1 MKRGIPMLVPV
12 MAGRIVRRIL
22 VNFRV
27 RPEALEPFV
36 PAPFRVKRIRGHAIA
51 GICLI
56 RLDQV
61 RPRCLPAWC
70 GLASENAAHRIA
82 VEWDE
87 AGQTRS
93 GVFIPRRDT
102 DSWINRLAGGRVF
115 PGHHGAAR
123 FEARENAGLVSLEVT
138 GGRSQVRVRVSGTET
153 DVMPADSIF
162 GTIDEANAFFQA
174 GSIGW
179 SATPRGDVVDG
190 MELRC
195 KTWRMRPLAV
205 AEVRSDFMTRLG
217 AAAEFDSAF
226 LMRDIEHEWHSLGI
240 KHVNPWMAKPGG

>member
-1 MKRGIPMLVPV
+1 MNLFPNAVIS
-12 MAGRIVRRIL
+12 GRIVRRIL

-36 PAPFRVKRIRGHAIA
+36 PAPFQVKRIQGHAVA

-56 RLDQV
+56 RLEQV
-61 RPRCLPAWC
+61 RPRGLPAWI
-70 GLASENAAHRIA
+70 GLTSENAAHRIA

-87 AGQTRS
+87 GGQTRS

-102 DSWINRLAGGRVF
+102 DSWINRMAGGRVF

-123 FEARENAGLVSLEVT
+123 FEVHENAGRISMEVA
-138 GGRSQVRVRVSGTET
+138 GVRGQMGVRVSGIET
-153 DVMPADSIF
+153 DMMPADSIF
-162 GTIDEANAFFQA
+162 GSLDEANAFFLA
-174 GSIGW
+174 GSVGW
-179 SATPRGDVVDG
+179 SATPRGDIVDG

-195 KTWRMRPLAV
+195 RTWRMQPLAV
-205 AEVRSDFMTRLG
+205 DEVRSDFMTRLG

-226 LMRDIEHEWHSLGI
+226 LMRDIEHEWHSKGI
-240 KHVNPWMAKPGG
+240 KHVSPSMSKLGG

>member
-1 MKRGIPMLVPV
+1 MKSGFPMLAPV
-12 MAGRIVRRIL
+12 MAGRIKRRIL

-36 PAPFRVKRIRGHAIA
+36 PAPFRVKLIKGHAIA

-56 RLDQV
+56 RLEQV
-61 RPRCLPAWC
+61 RPRGLPAWC

-82 VEWDE
+82 IEWDE
-87 AGQTRS
+87 AGRIRS

-123 FEARENAGLVSLEVT
+123 FAVRENAPRISMEVT
-138 GGRSQVRVRVSGTET
+138 GVRSQVDVRVSGTET
-153 DVMPADSIF
+153 DLMPADSIL

-205 AEVRSDFMTRLG
+205 DEVRSDFMTRLG
-217 AAAEFDSAF
+217 ASAEFDSAF

-240 KHVNPWMAKPGG
+240 KQVNPSMAKFGG